1 MLWRPSDHL
10 CLFKKGAQVH
20 DFLGILSWT
29 FSTFKTF
36 KGAEKNEK
44 LNIPGLLYTVH
55 YVEFTLPSA
64 PRPSLLPLPP
74 PPQVMDQTPLK
85 VVRGICN

>member
-1 MLWRPSDHL
+1 MTIFVSL
-10 CLFKKGAQVH
+10 KKGAQVH

-44 LNIPGLLYTVH
+44 LNSPGLLYTVH

-64 PRPSLLPLPP
+64 PRPFLLPLPP
-74 PPQVMDQTPLK
+74 PPGDGSNPSEGGEGYM
-85 VVRGICN
+85 